1 MLVSEF
7 VTKYQGSKQ
16 KNSLI
21 EKQIKTKYISFET
34 KIALSS
40 KIINMSMYKEI
51 MGKKVFVPDT
61 PNRYQLFV
69 QAVIQSYTTL
79 EWDAIEGNEQMSDI
93 SKDFNLL
100 EENGLVEV
108 LFAAIGDDI
117 QKFTTVLNMK
127 VDDEIDLNRSIVPF
141 LETKLEA
148 MNMAFDS
155 ISQIMEKPEI
165 QEKIMELI
173 GNQ

>member
-1 MLVSEF
+1 MLISEF
-7 VTKYQGSKQ
+7 VVKYQGSKQ

-51 MGKKVFVPDT
+51 MGKKVFAPDT

-79 EWDAIEGNEQMSDI
+79 EWDVIEGNEQIFDI
-93 SKDFNLL
+93 SKGFNLL

-117 QKFTTVLNMK
+117 QKFTTILNMK

-141 LETKLEA
+141 LETKLESI
-148 MNMAFDS
+148 NMVVDT
-155 ISQIMEKPEI
+155 ISQVMDKPEVK
-165 QEKIMELI
+165 EKIAKLI
-173 GNQ
+173 DNR

>member
-1 MLVSEF
+1 MLISEF

-69 QAVIQSYTTL
+69 QAVIQS
-79 EWDAIEGNEQMSDI
+79 
-93 SKDFNLL
+93 
-100 EENGLVEV
+100 
-108 LFAAIGDDI
+108 
-117 QKFTTVLNMK
+117 
-127 VDDEIDLNRSIVPF
+127 
-141 LETKLEA
+141 
-148 MNMAFDS
+148 
-155 ISQIMEKPEI
+155 
-165 QEKIMELI
+165 
-173 GNQ
+173 